1 MKLLWQIDTQ
11 VDPRYLSLM
20 QTAADCALWMEGV
33 SRPCAVN
40 IRICGDDAIHEI
52 NREYRGVDRATDVL
66 SFPTVNYPA
75 GKTAGQCDKLLARE
89 LDDEVD
95 ACMLGDLII
104 SMPHVLAQA
113 AEYGHSPER
122 EAAYLTVHGLCHL
135 MGYDHIEDEDK
146 KKMRAMEEKI
156 LSAIGMTRDGEMQT
170 DVSDETLLE
179 MARQAMLRSY
189 SPYSGYPVG
198 AALLCADGR
207 VFQGCNIENAS
218 FGLTN
223 CAERTAMFKA
233 VSEGVTE
240 FTDIAIVGSLDGKKN
255 TLVTGPCGV
264 CRQALYEFC
273 GPRLRVLMAKS
284 EDDYIETTLGDLL
297 PYGFGP
303 TNLEIEPG
311 AD

>member
-1 MKLLWQIDTQ
+1 MSDNWIVQNLENALETWNEKLAEIWQLITQSPEQFKGGTIWNVIVGIHGAVQAIGLALLVLFFVVGVMKTCGSFTELK
-11 VDPRYLSLM
+11 
-20 QTAADCALWMEGV
+20 
-33 SRPCAVN
+33 RPEVAFKCF
-40 IRICGDDAIHEI
+40 IR
-52 NREYRGVDRATDVL
+52 
-66 SFPTVNYPA
+66 F
-75 GKTAGQCDKLLARE
+75 
-89 LDDEVD
+89 
-95 ACMLGDLII
+95 
-104 SMPHVLAQA
+104 VLAQA

-156 LSAIGMTRDGEMQT
+156 LSAIGMTRDGETQT

-233 VSEGVTE
+233 VSEGARE
-240 FTDIAIVGSLDGKKN
+240 FTAIAIASRDAAPWPCGACRQVLN
-255 TLVTGPCGV
+255 EFAPNIRVLVTWQGGTES
-264 CRQALYEFC
+264 A
-273 GPRLRVLMAKS
+273 
-284 EDDYIETTLGDLL
+284 TLPELL
-297 PYGFGP
+297 PHGFGP
-303 TNLEIEPG
+303 QQLTTKE
-311 AD
+311 

>member
-40 IRICGDDAIHEI
+40 IRICDDDAIHEI

-156 LSAIGMTRDGEMQT
+156 LSAIGMTRDGEAQT
-170 DVSDETLLE
+170 PVSDETLLE

-233 VSEGVTE
+233 C
-240 FTDIAIVGSLDGKKN
+240 L
-255 TLVTGPCGV
+255 
-264 CRQALYEFC
+264 LYTSD
-273 GPRLRVLMAKS
+273 AA
-284 EDDYIETTLGDLL
+284 DD
-297 PYGFGP
+297 
-303 TNLEIEPG
+303 
-311 AD
+311 